1 MARPEVPRGRLRSG
15 VAVHHDAPAPG
26 EEVYFAAT
34 SRGRGR
40 DDERGARAVGGS
52 MRKWRNNATRE
63 LWRALRDLIDQLNG
77 G

>member
-1 MARPEVPRGRLRSG
+1 MARPEVPRSRLRSG

-40 DDERGARAVGGS
+40 DDERGARAVGEYAKMEEQRDSGTLARAAGS
-52 MRKWRNNATRE
+52 H
-63 LWRALRDLIDQLNG
+63 
-77 G
+77 